1 MDKKYFANDKN
12 GFDGIST
19 NGNDMQAADIVENIF
34 SKAITLHA
42 SDIHIEPLDTKTRVR
57 LRIDGLLRPI
67 EDIPAARHNSVIS
80 RIKVLCGMD
89 IAEKRVPQDG
99 RLEITR
105 EGRCID
111 LRISTLPTIRG
122 EKIVIRVLDKERTLF
137 SLDQLAFSEENLNLY
152 QSMYKTARGIVLITG
167 PTGSGKSTTLY
178 ATLNELNI
186 QEQNIITIEDP
197 VEYKIAG
204 INQVAVNPKTGLTF
218 AKGLRAIVRQDP
230 NIIMV
235 GEIRDAETAQIAI
248 QSALTGHLVLST
260 LHTNSAVGAVT
271 RLLDMG
277 IEPFLLASAVR
288 GVVAQRLVRK
298 ICPHCCKQYEAED
311 WEKNFLH
318 VPAPAESKLLLQR
331 GEGCEKCGFTGYK
344 GRMAVQEVLP
354 ITEQITGLILHHDSE
369 VMIQETARQ
378 HGFIS
383 LKQDG
388 IDKVMAGYTTVAELI
403 RSVCS

>member
-1 MDKKYFANDKN
+1 MDKKYFASDKN

-34 SKAITLHA
+34 SKAIKLHA
-42 SDIHIEPLDTKTRVR
+42 SDIHIEPLDIKTRVR
-57 LRIDGLLRPI
+57 LRIDGLLRSI
-67 EDIPAARHNSVIS
+67 EDIPAARHNSIIS

-105 EGRCID
+105 YGRCID

-137 SLDQLAFSEENLNLY
+137 SLNQLAFSVENLNLY
-152 QSMYKTARGIVLITG
+152 QSMYQTARGIVLITG

-178 ATLNELNI
+178 ATLNDLNT

-235 GEIRDAETAQIAI
+235 GEIRDIETAQIAI

-260 LHTNSAVGAVT
+260 LHTNSAAGAVT

-277 IEPFLLASAVR
+277 IEPFLLASALR

-298 ICPHCCKQYEAED
+298 ICPYCCKQYEADD

-318 VPAPAESKLLLQR
+318 VPAERELLLQR

-369 VMIQETARQ
+369 TMIQEAARQ

-383 LKQDG
+383 LKEDE

>member
-1 MDKKYFANDKN
+1 MDKKYFASDKN

-137 SLDQLAFSEENLNLY
+137 SLNQLDFSEENLKLY

-204 INQVAVNPKTGLTF
+204 VNQVAVNPKTGLTF

-235 GEIRDAETAQIAI
+235 GEIRDVETAQIAI

-260 LHTNSAVGAVT
+260 LHTNSAAGAVT

-277 IEPFLLASAVR
+277 IEPFLLVSALR

-318 VPAPAESKLLLQR
+318 VPAERELLLQR
-331 GEGCEKCGFTGYK
+331 GEGCEKCGFIGYK

-354 ITEQITGLILHHDSE
+354 ITEQITGLILHQDSE
-369 VMIQETARQ
+369 AVIQEAARQ

>member
-1 MDKKYFANDKN
+1 MDKKYFASDKN

-34 SKAITLHA
+34 SKAIKLHA
-42 SDIHIEPLDTKTRVR
+42 SDIHIEPLDIKTRVR

-122 EKIVIRVLDKERTLF
+122 EKIVIRVLDKDRTLF
-137 SLDQLAFSEENLNLY
+137 SLNQLDFSEENLNLY

-260 LHTNSAVGAVT
+260 LHTNSAAGAVT
-271 RLLDMG
+271 RLLDMR
-277 IEPFLLASAVR
+277 IEPFLLASALR

-318 VPAPAESKLLLQR
+318 VPAERELLLQR

-354 ITEQITGLILHHDSE
+354 ITEQITGLILHQDSE
-369 VMIQETARQ
+369 AMIQEAARQ

>member
-1 MDKKYFANDKN
+1 MDKKYFASDKN

-34 SKAITLHA
+34 SKAIKLHA
-42 SDIHIEPLDTKTRVR
+42 SDIHIEPLDIKTRVR

-89 IAEKRVPQDG
+89 IAERRVPQDG

-137 SLDQLAFSEENLNLY
+137 SLNQLAFSEESLKLY

-178 ATLNELNI
+178 ATLNELNT

-318 VPAPAESKLLLQR
+318 VPAERELLLQR
-331 GEGCEKCGFTGYK
+331 GEGCEKCSFTGYK

-354 ITEQITGLILHHDSE
+354 ITEQITGLVLHHDSE
-369 VMIQETARQ
+369 AMIQEAARQ

-388 IDKVMAGYTTVAELI
+388 IDKVIAGYTTAAELI

>member
-1 MDKKYFANDKN
+1 MDKKYFASDKN
-12 GFDGIST
+12 GFDGINM

-34 SKAITLHA
+34 SKAIKLHA

-57 LRIDGLLRPI
+57 LRIDGLLRSI

-89 IAEKRVPQDG
+89 ITEKRVPQDG

-137 SLDQLAFSEENLNLY
+137 SLDQLAFSEENLKLY

-178 ATLNELNI
+178 ATLNELNS

-235 GEIRDAETAQIAI
+235 GEIRDIETAQIAI

-260 LHTNSAVGAVT
+260 LHTNSAAGAVT

-311 WEKNFLH
+311 WEKNLLH
-318 VPAPAESKLLLQR
+318 VPAERELILQR

-369 VMIQETARQ
+369 AMIQEAARQ

>member
-1 MDKKYFANDKN
+1 MDKKYFASDKN

-34 SKAITLHA
+34 SKAIKLHA
-42 SDIHIEPLDTKTRVR
+42 SDIHIEPLDIKTRVR
-57 LRIDGLLRPI
+57 LRIDGLLRSI
-67 EDIPAARHNSVIS
+67 EDIPAARHNSIIS

-105 EGRCID
+105 YGRCID

-137 SLDQLAFSEENLNLY
+137 SLNQLAFSVENLNLY
-152 QSMYKTARGIVLITG
+152 QSMYQTARGIVLITG

-178 ATLNELNI
+178 ATLNDLNT

-235 GEIRDAETAQIAI
+235 GEIRDIETAQIAI

-260 LHTNSAVGAVT
+260 LHTNSAAGAVT

-277 IEPFLLASAVR
+277 IEPFLLASALR

-298 ICPHCCKQYEAED
+298 ICPYCCKQYEADD

-318 VPAPAESKLLLQR
+318 VPAERELLLQR

-369 VMIQETARQ
+369 TMIQEAARQ

-383 LKQDG
+383 LKEDG

>member
-1 MDKKYFANDKN
+1 MDKKYFASDKN

-19 NGNDMQAADIVENIF
+19 NGNDMQAVDIVENIF

-137 SLDQLAFSEENLNLY
+137 SLNQLDFSEENLKLY

-178 ATLNELNI
+178 ATLNELNT

-204 INQVAVNPKTGLTF
+204 VNQVAVNPKTGLTF

-235 GEIRDAETAQIAI
+235 GEIRDVETAQIAI

-260 LHTNSAVGAVT
+260 LHTNSAAGAVT

-277 IEPFLLASAVR
+277 IEPFLLVSALR

-318 VPAPAESKLLLQR
+318 VPAERELLLQR
-331 GEGCEKCGFTGYK
+331 GEGCEKCGFIGYK

-354 ITEQITGLILHHDSE
+354 ITEQITGLILHQDSE
-369 VMIQETARQ
+369 AMIQEAARQ

>member
-1 MDKKYFANDKN
+1 MDKKYFASDKN

-34 SKAITLHA
+34 SKAIKLHA
-42 SDIHIEPLDTKTRVR
+42 SDIHIEPLDIKTRVR

-67 EDIPAARHNSVIS
+67 EDISAARHNSVIS

-137 SLDQLAFSEENLNLY
+137 SLNQLDFSEENLNLY

-298 ICPHCCKQYEAED
+298 ICPHCCKQYEAEN
-311 WEKNFLH
+311 WEKSFLH
-318 VPAPAESKLLLQR
+318 VPAESKLLLQR

-369 VMIQETARQ
+369 AMIQEAARQ

-388 IDKVMAGYTTVAELI
+388 SDKVMAGYTTVAELI

>member
-1 MDKKYFANDKN
+1 MDKKYFASDKN

-42 SDIHIEPLDTKTRVR
+42 SDIHIEPLDIKTRVR
-57 LRIDGLLRPI
+57 LRIDGLLRVI
-67 EDIPAARHNSVIS
+67 EDIPAARHSSVIS

-89 IAEKRVPQDG
+89 IAERRVPQDG

-122 EKIVIRVLDKERTLF
+122 EKMVIRVLDKERTLF
-137 SLDQLAFSEENLNLY
+137 SLNQLAFSEENLKLY

-178 ATLNELNI
+178 ATLNDLNT

-260 LHTNSAVGAVT
+260 LHTNSAAGAVT

-318 VPAPAESKLLLQR
+318 VPAERELLLQR

-369 VMIQETARQ
+369 TMIQEAARQ

-388 IDKVMAGYTTVAELI
+388 VDKVMAGYTTVAELI

>member
-1 MDKKYFANDKN
+1 MDKKYFASDKN

-57 LRIDGLLRPI
+57 LRIDGLLRSI

-137 SLDQLAFSEENLNLY
+137 SLNQLDFSEENLNLY

-178 ATLNELNI
+178 ATLNELNT

-197 VEYKIAG
+197 VEYIIAG

-235 GEIRDAETAQIAI
+235 GEIRDIETAQIAI

-260 LHTNSAVGAVT
+260 LHTNSAAGAVT

-318 VPAPAESKLLLQR
+318 VPAERELLLQR
-331 GEGCEKCGFTGYK
+331 GDGCEKCGFTGYK

-369 VMIQETARQ
+369 AVIQKAARQ

>member
-1 MDKKYFANDKN
+1 MDKKYFASDKN
-12 GFDGIST
+12 GFDGINM

-34 SKAITLHA
+34 SKAIKLHA
-42 SDIHIEPLDTKTRVR
+42 SDIHIEPLDIKTRVR

-67 EDIPAARHNSVIS
+67 EDISAARHNSVIS

-137 SLDQLAFSEENLNLY
+137 SLNQLDFSEENLKLY

-178 ATLNELNI
+178 ATLNELNT

-204 INQVAVNPKTGLTF
+204 VNQVAVNPKTGLTF

-260 LHTNSAVGAVT
+260 LHTNSAAGAVT

-277 IEPFLLASAVR
+277 IEPFLLASTVR

-318 VPAPAESKLLLQR
+318 VPAERELILQR

-369 VMIQETARQ
+369 AMIQEAARQ

>member
-1 MDKKYFANDKN
+1 MDKKYFASDKN
-12 GFDGIST
+12 GFEGINM

-34 SKAITLHA
+34 SKAIKLHA

-57 LRIDGLLRPI
+57 LRIDGLLRSI
-67 EDIPAARHNSVIS
+67 EDIPVARHNSVIS

-89 IAEKRVPQDG
+89 ITEKRVPQDS

-137 SLDQLAFSEENLNLY
+137 SLNQLAFSEGNLKLY

-260 LHTNSAVGAVT
+260 LHTNSAAGAVT

-277 IEPFLLASAVR
+277 IEPFLLASALR

-298 ICPHCCKQYEAED
+298 ICPHCCKQYEADD

-318 VPAPAESKLLLQR
+318 VPAERELLLQR

-369 VMIQETARQ
+369 TMIQETARQ

-388 IDKVMAGYTTVAELI
+388 IDKVMVGYTTVAELI

>member
-1 MDKKYFANDKN
+1 MDKKYFASDKN

-57 LRIDGLLRPI
+57 LRIDGLLRSI

-122 EKIVIRVLDKERTLF
+122 EKMVIRVLDKERTLF
-137 SLDQLAFSEENLNLY
+137 SLNQLAFSVENLNLY

-178 ATLNELNI
+178 ATLNDLNT

-260 LHTNSAVGAVT
+260 LHTNSAAGAVT

-277 IEPFLLASAVR
+277 IEPFLLASALR

-298 ICPHCCKQYEAED
+298 ICPYCCKQYEADD

-318 VPAPAESKLLLQR
+318 VPAERELLLQR

-344 GRMAVQEVLP
+344 GRMAVQEVFP

-369 VMIQETARQ
+369 TMIQETARQ

-403 RSVCS
+403 RSVCR

>member
-1 MDKKYFANDKN
+1 MDKKYFASDKN

-67 EDIPAARHNSVIS
+67 EDILAARHNSVIS

-122 EKIVIRVLDKERTLF
+122 EKMVIRVLDKERTLF
-137 SLDQLAFSEENLNLY
+137 SLNQLAFSEENLKLY

-178 ATLNELNI
+178 ATLNELNT

-230 NIIMV
+230 NVIMV

-260 LHTNSAVGAVT
+260 LHTNSAAGAVT

-318 VPAPAESKLLLQR
+318 VPAERELLLQR

-369 VMIQETARQ
+369 AMIQEAARQ

>member
-1 MDKKYFANDKN
+1 MDKKYFASDKN
-12 GFDGIST
+12 GFEGINM

-34 SKAITLHA
+34 SKAIKLHA

-57 LRIDGLLRPI
+57 LRIDGLLRSI

-89 IAEKRVPQDG
+89 ITEKRVPQDS

-137 SLDQLAFSEENLNLY
+137 SLNQLAFSEGNLKLY

-178 ATLNELNI
+178 ATLNELNT

-260 LHTNSAVGAVT
+260 LHTNSAAGAVT

-277 IEPFLLASAVR
+277 IEPFLLASTVR

-318 VPAPAESKLLLQR
+318 VPAERKLLLQR

-354 ITEQITGLILHHDSE
+354 ITEQITCLILHHDSE
-369 VMIQETARQ
+369 AMIQEAARQ

>member
-1 MDKKYFANDKN
+1 MDKKYFASDKN

-34 SKAITLHA
+34 SKAITFHA
-42 SDIHIEPLDTKTRVR
+42 SDIHIEPLDIKTRVR

-67 EDIPAARHNSVIS
+67 EYIPAARHNSVIS

-137 SLDQLAFSEENLNLY
+137 SLNQLDFSEENLKLY

-178 ATLNELNI
+178 ATLNELNT

-235 GEIRDAETAQIAI
+235 GEIRDVETAQIAI

-260 LHTNSAVGAVT
+260 LHTNSAAGAVT

-277 IEPFLLASAVR
+277 IEPFLLASTVR

-318 VPAPAESKLLLQR
+318 VPAERELLLQR

-354 ITEQITGLILHHDSE
+354 ITEQITGLILHQDSE
-369 VMIQETARQ
+369 AMIQETARQ

>member
-1 MDKKYFANDKN
+1 MDKKYFASDKN

-34 SKAITLHA
+34 SKAIKLHA
-42 SDIHIEPLDTKTRVR
+42 SDIHIEPLDIKTRVR

-137 SLDQLAFSEENLNLY
+137 SLNQLDFSEENLKLY

-178 ATLNELNI
+178 ATLNELNT

-260 LHTNSAVGAVT
+260 LHTNSAAGAVT

-318 VPAPAESKLLLQR
+318 VLAERKLLLQR

-354 ITEQITGLILHHDSE
+354 ITEQITCLILHHDSE
-369 VMIQETARQ
+369 AMIQEAARQ
-378 HGFIS
+378 NGFIS

>member
-1 MDKKYFANDKN
+1 MDKKYFASDKN

-57 LRIDGLLRPI
+57 LRIDGLLRSI

-89 IAEKRVPQDG
+89 ITEKRVPQDS

-137 SLDQLAFSEENLNLY
+137 SLNQLAFSEGNLKLY

-178 ATLNELNI
+178 ATLNELNT

-260 LHTNSAVGAVT
+260 LHTNSAAGAVT

-277 IEPFLLASAVR
+277 IEPFLLASTVR

-318 VPAPAESKLLLQR
+318 VPAERELLLQR

-369 VMIQETARQ
+369 AMIQEAARQ
-378 HGFIS
+378 HGFIT

>member
-1 MDKKYFANDKN
+1 MDKKYFASDKN
-12 GFDGIST
+12 GFEGINM

-34 SKAITLHA
+34 SKAIKVHA
-42 SDIHIEPLDTKTRVR
+42 SDIHIEPLDIKTRVR
-57 LRIDGLLRPI
+57 LRIDGLLRLI
-67 EDIPAARHNSVIS
+67 EDIPAVRHNSVIS

-105 EGRCID
+105 DGRCID

-137 SLDQLAFSEENLNLY
+137 SLDQLAFSEGNLKLY

-178 ATLNELNI
+178 ATLNELNT

-260 LHTNSAVGAVT
+260 LHTNSAAGAVT

-298 ICPHCCKQYEAED
+298 ICPHCGKQYEAED

-318 VPAPAESKLLLQR
+318 IPAERELLLQR

-344 GRMAVQEVLP
+344 RRMAVQEVLP

-369 VMIQETARQ
+369 AMIQEAARQ
-378 HGFIS
+378 HGFIN

>member
-1 MDKKYFANDKN
+1 MDKKYFASDKN

-19 NGNDMQAADIVENIF
+19 NGNDMQAVDIVENIF

-57 LRIDGLLRPI
+57 LRIDGLLRSI

-80 RIKVLCGMD
+80 RIKVLCDMD
-89 IAEKRVPQDG
+89 IAERRVPQDG

-137 SLDQLAFSEENLNLY
+137 SLNQLDFSEENLKLY

-178 ATLNELNI
+178 ATLNELNT

-260 LHTNSAVGAVT
+260 LHTNSAAGAVT
-271 RLLDMG
+271 RLLDMR

-318 VPAPAESKLLLQR
+318 VPAERELLLQR

-354 ITEQITGLILHHDSE
+354 ITEQITGLILHRDSE
-369 VMIQETARQ
+369 TMIQETARQ
-378 HGFIS
+378 YGFIS

-388 IDKVMAGYTTVAELI
+388 VDKVIAGYTTVAELI

>member
-1 MDKKYFANDKN
+1 MDKKYFASDKN

-57 LRIDGLLRPI
+57 LRIDGMLRPI

-137 SLDQLAFSEENLNLY
+137 SLNQLDFSEENLNLY

-318 VPAPAESKLLLQR
+318 VPAERELLLQR
-331 GEGCEKCGFTGYK
+331 GEGCEKCGFIGYK

-354 ITEQITGLILHHDSE
+354 ITEQITGLILHQDSE
-369 VMIQETARQ
+369 AVIQEAARQ

>member
-57 LRIDGLLRPI
+57 LRIDGLLRSI

-122 EKIVIRVLDKERTLF
+122 EKIVIRVLDKDRTLF
-137 SLDQLAFSEENLNLY
+137 SLNQLAFSEENLKLY

-178 ATLNELNI
+178 ATLNELNT

-260 LHTNSAVGAVT
+260 LHTNSAAGAVT

-288 GVVAQRLVRK
+288 GAVAQRLVRK

-318 VPAPAESKLLLQR
+318 VSAERELLLQR
-331 GEGCEKCGFTGYK
+331 GDGCEKCGFTGYK
-344 GRMAVQEVLP
+344 GRMAVQEILP
-354 ITEQITGLILHHDSE
+354 ITEQITGLILHCDSE
-369 VMIQETARQ
+369 AVIQEAARQ
-378 HGFIS
+378 QGFIS

>member
-1 MDKKYFANDKN
+1 MDKKYFASDKN

-34 SKAITLHA
+34 SKAIKLHA
-42 SDIHIEPLDTKTRVR
+42 SDIHIEPLDIKTRVR
-57 LRIDGLLRPI
+57 LRIDGLLRSI

-122 EKIVIRVLDKERTLF
+122 EKIVIRVLDKDRTLF
-137 SLDQLAFSEENLNLY
+137 SLNQLAFSEENLKLY

-178 ATLNELNI
+178 ATLNELNT

-260 LHTNSAVGAVT
+260 LHTNSAAGAVT

-277 IEPFLLASAVR
+277 IEPFLLASTVR

-318 VPAPAESKLLLQR
+318 VPAERELILQR

-369 VMIQETARQ
+369 AMIQEAARQ

>member
-1 MDKKYFANDKN
+1 MDKKYFASDKN
-12 GFDGIST
+12 GFDGINM

-42 SDIHIEPLDTKTRVR
+42 SDIHLEPLDTKTRVR
-57 LRIDGLLRPI
+57 LRIDGLLRLI

-137 SLDQLAFSEENLNLY
+137 SLNQLAFSEDNLKLY

-178 ATLNELNI
+178 ATLNDLNT

-204 INQVAVNPKTGLTF
+204 INQVAVNSKTGLTF

-260 LHTNSAVGAVT
+260 LHTNSAAGAVT

-288 GVVAQRLVRK
+288 GVVAQRLFRK
-298 ICPHCCKQYEAED
+298 ICPHCCKQYDAED

-318 VPAPAESKLLLQR
+318 VPAERELLLQR

-369 VMIQETARQ
+369 AMIQEAARQ
-378 HGFIS
+378 HGFMS

>member
-1 MDKKYFANDKN
+1 MDKKYFASDKN

-57 LRIDGLLRPI
+57 LRIDGLLRLI

-80 RIKVLCGMD
+80 RIKVLCGMN

-137 SLDQLAFSEENLNLY
+137 SLNQLAFSEDNLKLY

-178 ATLNELNI
+178 ATLNDLNT

-204 INQVAVNPKTGLTF
+204 INQVAVNSKTGLTF

-260 LHTNSAVGAVT
+260 LHTNSAAGAVT

-288 GVVAQRLVRK
+288 GVTAQRLVRK

-318 VPAPAESKLLLQR
+318 VPAERELLLQR

-369 VMIQETARQ
+369 AMIQEAARQ

>member
-1 MDKKYFANDKN
+1 MDKKYFASDKN

-34 SKAITLHA
+34 SKAIKLHA
-42 SDIHIEPLDTKTRVR
+42 SDIHIEPLDIKTRVR
-57 LRIDGLLRPI
+57 LRIDGLLRSI

-137 SLDQLAFSEENLNLY
+137 SLNQLAFSVENLNLY
-152 QSMYKTARGIVLITG
+152 QSMYQTARGIVLITG

-178 ATLNELNI
+178 ATLNDINT

-235 GEIRDAETAQIAI
+235 GEIRDIETAQIAI

-260 LHTNSAVGAVT
+260 LHTNSAAGAVT

-277 IEPFLLASAVR
+277 IEPFLLVSALR

-298 ICPHCCKQYEAED
+298 ICPHCCKQYEVED

-318 VPAPAESKLLLQR
+318 VPAERELLLQR
-331 GEGCEKCGFTGYK
+331 GEGCEKCGFIGYK

-354 ITEQITGLILHHDSE
+354 ITEQITGLILHQDSE
-369 VMIQETARQ
+369 AMIQEAARQ

>member
-1 MDKKYFANDKN
+1 MDEKYFTNDK
-12 GFDGIST
+12 ISFHSTGT

-34 SKAITLHA
+34 SQAVKLHA
-42 SDIHIEPLDTKTRVR
+42 SDIHMEPLDQGARVR
-57 LRIDGLLRPI
+57 LRIDGLLQTVK
-67 EDIPAARHNSVIS
+67 EIPAVRYNSVAS
-80 RIKVLCGMD
+80 RIKILCGMD

-99 RLEITR
+99 RLDITR

-122 EKIVIRVLDKERTLF
+122 EKIVIRVLDKEGALF
-137 SLDQLAFSEENLNLY
+137 SLSQLAFSEDNLKLY
-152 QSMYKTARGIVLITG
+152 KSMYKTARGIVLITG

-178 ATLNELNI
+178 ATLNELNT

-197 VEYKIAG
+197 VEYKIDG
-204 INQVAVNPKTGLTF
+204 VNQVAVNQKTGLTF

-235 GEIRDAETAQIAI
+235 GEIRDTETAQIAI

-260 LHTNSAVGAVT
+260 LHTNSAAGAIT

-277 IEPFLLASAVR
+277 IEPFLLTSAVR

-298 ICPHCCKQYEAED
+298 VCPHCCEQYEAEA
-311 WEKNFLH
+311 WEKAFLQIQ
-318 VPAPAESKLLLQR
+318 PDEQLLLRR
-331 GEGCEKCGFTGYK
+331 GTGCEKCGFTGYK

-354 ITEQITGLILHHDSE
+354 ITEQMSGRILHRDSE
-369 VMIQETARQ
+369 AVIQQAA
-378 HGFIS
+378 HKNGFIS

-388 IDKVMAGYTTVAELI
+388 IDKAMAGYTTVAELM

>member
-1 MDKKYFANDKN
+1 VDKKYFASDKN

-34 SKAITLHA
+34 SKAIKLHA
-42 SDIHIEPLDTKTRVR
+42 SDIHIEPLDIKTRVR
-57 LRIDGLLRPI
+57 LRIDGLLRSI

-137 SLDQLAFSEENLNLY
+137 SLNQLAFSVENLKLY
-152 QSMYKTARGIVLITG
+152 QSMYQTARGIVLITG

-178 ATLNELNI
+178 ATLNELNT

-235 GEIRDAETAQIAI
+235 GEIRDVETAQIAI

-260 LHTNSAVGAVT
+260 LHTNSAAGAVT

-277 IEPFLLASAVR
+277 IEPFLLVSALR

-318 VPAPAESKLLLQR
+318 VPAERELLLQR
-331 GEGCEKCGFTGYK
+331 GEGCEKCGFIGYK

-369 VMIQETARQ
+369 AMIQEAARQ

-403 RSVCS
+403 RSVCN

>member
-1 MDKKYFANDKN
+1 MDKKYFASDKN

-57 LRIDGLLRPI
+57 LRIDGLLRSI

-80 RIKVLCGMD
+80 RIKVLCDMD
-89 IAEKRVPQDG
+89 IAERRVPQDG

-137 SLDQLAFSEENLNLY
+137 SLNQLDFSEENLKLY

-178 ATLNELNI
+178 ATLNELNT

-260 LHTNSAVGAVT
+260 LHTNSAAGAIT

-318 VPAPAESKLLLQR
+318 VPAERELLLQR

-369 VMIQETARQ
+369 AMIQEAARQ
-378 HGFIS
+378 YGFIS

-388 IDKVMAGYTTVAELI
+388 VDKVIAGYTTVAELI

>member
-1 MDKKYFANDKN
+1 MDKKYFASDKN

-34 SKAITLHA
+34 SKAIKLHA
-42 SDIHIEPLDTKTRVR
+42 SDIHIEPLDIKTRVR
-57 LRIDGLLRPI
+57 LRIDGLLRSI
-67 EDIPAARHNSVIS
+67 EDIPAARHNSIIS

-89 IAEKRVPQDG
+89 IAERRVPQDG

-137 SLDQLAFSEENLNLY
+137 SLNQLDFSEENLKLY

-178 ATLNELNI
+178 ATLNELNT

-260 LHTNSAVGAVT
+260 LHTNSAAGAVT
-271 RLLDMG
+271 RLLDME

-298 ICPHCCKQYEAED
+298 ICPYCCKQYEADD

-318 VPAPAESKLLLQR
+318 VPAERELLLQR

-388 IDKVMAGYTTVAELI
+388 VDKVVAGYTTVAELI

>member
-1 MDKKYFANDKN
+1 MDKKYFASDKN

-34 SKAITLHA
+34 SKAIKLHA

-57 LRIDGLLRPI
+57 LRIDGLLRLI

-89 IAEKRVPQDG
+89 IAEKRVPQDS

-137 SLDQLAFSEENLNLY
+137 SLNQLDFSEENLKLY

-178 ATLNELNI
+178 ATLNELNT

-260 LHTNSAVGAVT
+260 LHTNSAAGAVT

-318 VPAPAESKLLLQR
+318 VPAERKLLLQR

-369 VMIQETARQ
+369 AMIQKAARQ
-378 HGFIS
+378 NSFIS

>member
-1 MDKKYFANDKN
+1 MDKKYFASDKN

-34 SKAITLHA
+34 SKAITFHA
-42 SDIHIEPLDTKTRVR
+42 SDIHIEPLDIKTRVR

-122 EKIVIRVLDKERTLF
+122 EKIVIRVLDKDRTLF
-137 SLDQLAFSEENLNLY
+137 SLNQLDFSEENLNLY

-277 IEPFLLASAVR
+277 IETFLLVSAVR

-318 VPAPAESKLLLQR
+318 VPAERELLLQR

-354 ITEQITGLILHHDSE
+354 ITEQITGLVLHHDSE
-369 VMIQETARQ
+369 AMIQEAARQ

>member
-1 MDKKYFANDKN
+1 MDKKYFASDKN

-34 SKAITLHA
+34 SKAIKLHA
-42 SDIHIEPLDTKTRVR
+42 SDIHIEPLDIKTRVR
-57 LRIDGLLRPI
+57 LRIDGLLRSI
-67 EDIPAARHNSVIS
+67 EDIPAARHNSIIS

-105 EGRCID
+105 YGRCID

-137 SLDQLAFSEENLNLY
+137 SLNQLAFSVENLNLY
-152 QSMYKTARGIVLITG
+152 QSMYQTARGIVLITG

-178 ATLNELNI
+178 ATLNDLNT

-235 GEIRDAETAQIAI
+235 GEIRDIETAQIAI

-260 LHTNSAVGAVT
+260 LHTNSAAGAVT

-277 IEPFLLASAVR
+277 IEPFLLASALR

-298 ICPHCCKQYEAED
+298 ICPYCCKQYEADD

-331 GEGCEKCGFTGYK
+331 GECCEKCGFTGYK

-369 VMIQETARQ
+369 AVIQETARQ

>member
-1 MDKKYFANDKN
+1 MDKKYFASDKN
-12 GFDGIST
+12 GFDGINM

-34 SKAITLHA
+34 SKAIKLHA

-57 LRIDGLLRPI
+57 LRIDGLLRSI

-89 IAEKRVPQDG
+89 ITEKRVPQDS

-137 SLDQLAFSEENLNLY
+137 SLNKLAFSEGNLKLY

-178 ATLNELNI
+178 ATLNELNT

-260 LHTNSAVGAVT
+260 LHTNSAAGAVT

-288 GVVAQRLVRK
+288 GVIAQRLVRK
-298 ICPHCCKQYEAED
+298 ICPYCCKQYEAED

-318 VPAPAESKLLLQR
+318 VPAERELLLQR

-354 ITEQITGLILHHDSE
+354 ITEQITGLILHRDSE
-369 VMIQETARQ
+369 TMIQETARQ
-378 HGFIS
+378 YGFIS

-388 IDKVMAGYTTVAELI
+388 VDKVIAGYTTVAELI

>member
-1 MDKKYFANDKN
+1 MDKKYFASDKN
-12 GFDGIST
+12 GFDGINM

-34 SKAITLHA
+34 SKAIKLHA

-57 LRIDGLLRPI
+57 LRIDGLLRSI

-89 IAEKRVPQDG
+89 ITEKRVPQDS

-137 SLDQLAFSEENLNLY
+137 SLNQLAFSVENLNLY
-152 QSMYKTARGIVLITG
+152 QSMYQTARGIVLITG

-178 ATLNELNI
+178 ATLNELNT

-260 LHTNSAVGAVT
+260 LHTNSAAGAVT

-318 VPAPAESKLLLQR
+318 IPAERELLLQR

-354 ITEQITGLILHHDSE
+354 ITEQITGLILHRDSE
-369 VMIQETARQ
+369 KMIQETARQ
-378 HGFIS
+378 YGFIS

-388 IDKVMAGYTTVAELI
+388 VDKVITGYTTVAELI

>member
-1 MDKKYFANDKN
+1 MDKKYFASDKN

-34 SKAITLHA
+34 SKAIKLHA

-67 EDIPAARHNSVIS
+67 KDIPAARHNSVIS

-122 EKIVIRVLDKERTLF
+122 EKMVIRVLDKERTLF
-137 SLDQLAFSEENLNLY
+137 SLNQLDFSEENLKLY

-178 ATLNELNI
+178 ATLNELNT

-260 LHTNSAVGAVT
+260 LHTNSAAGAVT

-277 IEPFLLASAVR
+277 IEPFLLASALR

-318 VPAPAESKLLLQR
+318 VPAKRELLLQR

-369 VMIQETARQ
+369 TMIQEAARQ

-388 IDKVMAGYTTVAELI
+388 IDKVIAGYTTVAELI

>member
-1 MDKKYFANDKN
+1 MDKKYFASDKN

-34 SKAITLHA
+34 SKAIKLHA
-42 SDIHIEPLDTKTRVR
+42 SDIHIEPLDIKTRVR
-57 LRIDGLLRPI
+57 LRIDGLLRSI

-137 SLDQLAFSEENLNLY
+137 SLNQLDFSEENLNLY

-260 LHTNSAVGAVT
+260 LHTNSAAGAVT

-277 IEPFLLASAVR
+277 IEPFLLASAIR

-318 VPAPAESKLLLQR
+318 VPAERELLLQR

-354 ITEQITGLILHHDSE
+354 ITEQITGLVLHHDSE
-369 VMIQETARQ
+369 AMIQEAARQ
-378 HGFIS
+378 RGFIS

-403 RSVCS
+403 RSVCR

>member
-1 MDKKYFANDKN
+1 MDKKYFASDKN
-12 GFDGIST
+12 GFEGINM

-34 SKAITLHA
+34 SKAIKLHA
-42 SDIHIEPLDTKTRVR
+42 SDIHIEPLDIKTRVR
-57 LRIDGLLRPI
+57 LRIDGLLRLI

-137 SLDQLAFSEENLNLY
+137 SLNKLAFSEGNLKLY

-178 ATLNELNI
+178 ATLNELNT

-260 LHTNSAVGAVT
+260 LHTNSAAGAVT

-288 GVVAQRLVRK
+288 GVIAQRLVRK
-298 ICPHCCKQYEAED
+298 ICPYCCKQYEAED

-318 VPAPAESKLLLQR
+318 VPAERELLLQR

-354 ITEQITGLILHHDSE
+354 ITEQITGLILHRDSE
-369 VMIQETARQ
+369 TMIQETARQ
-378 HGFIS
+378 YGFIS

-388 IDKVMAGYTTVAELI
+388 VDKVIAGYTTVAELI

>member
-1 MDKKYFANDKN
+1 MDKKYFASDKN
-12 GFDGIST
+12 AFDGIST

-34 SKAITLHA
+34 SKAITLQA

-57 LRIDGLLRPI
+57 LRIDGLLRLI

-89 IAEKRVPQDG
+89 IAEKRAPQDG

-137 SLDQLAFSEENLNLY
+137 SLNQLAFSEDNLKLY

-178 ATLNELNI
+178 ATLNELNT

-230 NIIMV
+230 NVIMV
-235 GEIRDAETAQIAI
+235 GEIRDVETAQIAI

-260 LHTNSAVGAVT
+260 LHTNSAAGAVT
-271 RLLDMG
+271 RLLDMR

-318 VPAPAESKLLLQR
+318 VPAERELLLQR

-369 VMIQETARQ
+369 TMIQETAHQ